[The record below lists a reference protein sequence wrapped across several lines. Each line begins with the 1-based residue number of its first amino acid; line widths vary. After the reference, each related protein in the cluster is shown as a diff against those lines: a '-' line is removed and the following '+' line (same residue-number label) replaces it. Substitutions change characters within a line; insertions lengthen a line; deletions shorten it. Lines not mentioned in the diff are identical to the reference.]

1 MKKIMLAGA
10 LGLMLLLSSCSNGKE
25 IDNNKG
31 TIDCYSIKITNGGKT
46 TSSWEYHIN
55 YSYVYE
61 YKDISGKAIYTNSHM
76 MGYDSNYN
84 QVEYSIRLF
93 DNRYNSDYIEYTYAG
108 FVGYLTVEYN
118 YYLDLE
124 NMVVDSDTK
133 WLEYLYS
140 TDPTTQSGDNKKAYE
155 CAQKNYYQ
163 ISGSA
168 YPSATGEL
176 YFTIRN
182 DMAQTG
188 LERHEYTKLG
198 NDEEISYV
206 VKWF

>member
-1 MKKIMLAGA
+1 MKKIMLAGI
-10 LGLMLLLSSCSNGKE
+10 LGLAVLLCSCSNSKE

-61 YKDISGKAIYTNSHM
+61 YKDTSGKSIYTNSHI
-76 MGYDSNYN
+76 MGYDLNYN

-93 DNRYNSDYIEYTYAG
+93 DNRYNSDYTEYTYVG

-118 YYLDLE
+118 YYLDLD
-124 NMVVDSDTK
+124 NMIVDSETK

-140 TDPTTQSGDNKKAYE
+140 NDPTSQAGDNKKAYE
-155 CAQKNYYQ
+155 CVKNNYYQ
-163 ISGSA
+163 ISGGV
-168 YPSATGEL
+168 YPTGTEV
-176 YFTIRN
+176 YYSIRN
-182 DMAQTG
+182 DMEQTG

-198 NDEEISYV
+198 TDEEVSYV